1 MRLRPSE
8 DLAAAF
14 APVRRPAS
22 PEATGT
28 DRGGTRA
35 RPYPPLPTSGAVATG
50 RLQLCRRLL
59 SLRSRPT
66 IGTSSRLFCRMLF
79 SGNAS
84 CREERPRSVSNDP
97 HPVPRAGEEKTSPGL
112 ATHEDK
118 IPLKESGSRLPPGCL
133 PTPNARS
140 GDIFRELQRRS
151 PGRYQ
156 PLQIR
161 THEQRHAENT
171 SLPGTE
177 TFEEQWQEEV
187 IRGPSPQPVSV
198 AAMPTRISCP
208 PPIEQ
213 SSGLDFGVHHRFW

>member
-1 MRLRPSE
+1 MERLS
-8 DLAAAF
+8 AAVIGYDRF
-14 APVRRPAS
+14 VSRRAS
-22 PEATGT
+22 PIRQQRSTLCTASR
-28 DRGGTRA
+28 RGENESWAGDA
-35 RPYPPLPTSGAVATG
+35 PT
-50 RLQLCRRLL
+50 
-59 SLRSRPT
+59 
-66 IGTSSRLFCRMLF
+66 
-79 SGNAS
+79 
-84 CREERPRSVSNDP
+84 
-97 HPVPRAGEEKTSPGL
+97 
-112 ATHEDK
+112 K

-187 IRGPSPQPVSV
+187 IRGPFPVPISPAERTARNALCQLNQT
-198 AAMPTRISCP
+198 A
-208 PPIEQ
+208 
-213 SSGLDFGVHHRFW
+213 G

>member
-59 SLRSRPT
+59 SLCSRPT

-133 PTPNARS
+133 PTPNEAAATSS
-140 GDIFRELQRRS
+140 GS
-151 PGRYQ
+151 Y
-156 PLQIR
+156 
-161 THEQRHAENT
+161 
-171 SLPGTE
+171 
-177 TFEEQWQEEV
+177 
-187 IRGPSPQPVSV
+187 SV
-198 AAMPTRISCP
+198 AP
-208 PPIEQ
+208 PDVINHYKSAPM
-213 SSGLDFGVHHRFW
+213 SSGMRKIRAYPARKPLRNSGKRK